1 MLKKQLNLKHSI
13 LLGSTIPVLLT
24 VLVALLVFANLK
36 KLERLS
42 DLNEEG
48 HAIVEYASQLA
59 LNTTEME
66 RSARGYMLL
75 KNDASLKHYRD
86 ANQVFHQTCDEL
98 SKLVQNAAQVTL
110 LQNIHEMTGKI
121 VEATDQQIAL
131 VSDGKVDQAL
141 ALFASGDTA
150 KMSGEVKELIQRFQG
165 HENDMKIGRQKAEDA
180 ALHSCISILF
190 FGIMLAVVLALG
202 LGYWIASRTSS
213 RILQVA
219 SSTSSV
225 SAELAATICQQEVT
239 ANNQAVMVNETTTTL
254 AELGASSRQTA
265 EQAAEAT
272 ELAKK
277 ASIMTE
283 NGADAVHE
291 VTLAMGNL
299 KNTIDMIAEQILVLS
314 KETEQIG
321 NISELVKDLSSQI
334 NMLALNAAV
343 EAARAGEHGKGFA
356 VVAAEV
362 RKLSVES
369 KKSAEQTK
377 LIVAG
382 IQKATDATIMKTE
395 EGTKDIDTMALLVQR
410 FSQLFEKLSYTAGDV
425 FNSAQ
430 QVLLNAK
437 EQASALNQV
446 MDATN
451 SINAGAKETAAGL
464 SQSKIGIQNLN
475 EATVSLQKML

>member
-1 MLKKQLNLKHSI
+1 MLRKRLNLKYTI

-48 HAIVEYASQLA
+48 HSIVEFASQLA
-59 LNTTEME
+59 LNTAEIE
-66 RSARGYMLL
+66 RSAWGYMLL
-75 KNDASLKHYRD
+75 KNDTSEKNYRT
-86 ANQVFHQTCDEL
+86 ATQAFHLAVDEL
-98 SKLVQNAAQVTL
+98 LKQVTNPAQVTL
-110 LQNIHEMTGKI
+110 LQNIHGMTEKI
-121 VEATDQQIAL
+121 VETTDQEIAL
-131 VSDGKVDQAL
+131 VNNGKVDQAL
-141 ALFASGDTA
+141 SLFASGGTA
-150 KMSGEVKELIQRFQG
+150 KMSAEVKELIQKFQG
-165 HENDMKIGRQKAEDA
+165 HENDMKIRRQKDEDA
-180 ALHSCISILF
+180 ALHASIAILF
-190 FGIMLAVVLALG
+190 FGVTLAIILALG
-202 LGYWIASRTSS
+202 LGYWIAASTSG
-213 RILQVA
+213 RILQVV

-277 ASIMTE
+277 ASAMTDD
-283 NGADAVHE
+283 GTDAVHD
-291 VTLAMGNL
+291 VSQAMVSL
-299 KNTIDMIAEQILVLS
+299 KDTIDMIAEQILILS

-321 NISELVKDLSSQI
+321 NISELVKDLSGQI

-377 LIVAG
+377 LIVTG

-395 EGTKDIDTMALLVQR
+395 EGTKDIETVSLLVQR
-410 FSQLFEKLSYTAGDV
+410 LSELFDKLSSTVGYV

-446 MDATN
+446 VDATN
-451 SINAGAKETAAGL
+451 SINAGAKETAGGL